1 MRKILTLVLLVFMS
15 TMAWAKGEVAWSVS
29 QIEGSTSGK
38 AVVVVQAAIQ
48 PGWHLYSIVH
58 VDEGPFATKFEQD
71 AKEIKEGIVEEPL
84 YREFDKGFN
93 KEINL
98 FKDKATFWVPVDL
111 GPNGLASKLT
121 VKYQVCKDGVCIPPQ
136 PVELDLKS
144 AKVVTESSKPAKQA
158 EPIKDGKPG
167 GATDI
172 VSDPPQIEPGPTGT
186 PTKPG
191 EIGDIY
197 NARSKGFLAYLW
209 LAISAGFL
217 ALLTPCV
224 FPMIPITVSFFS
236 KKKEGESGLMSALLY
251 CGGIIGTFTVLGIG
265 VSIIAG
271 ATGLSKLANNPWMNL
286 TLAAIFIVLAL
297 SLFGVFEIG
306 LPSKFVNKF
315 DSTGKSK
322 FLAPILMGLTF
333 SLTSFT
339 CTLPFVGAVLVS
351 AANGGGWFYP
361 MVGMLGF
368 STAFCIPF
376 MLLALFPSAL
386 SKLPKSGAW
395 MVTVKAF
402 MGFIELIA
410 AVKFLSTF
418 DLSFQF
424 GLITREV
431 NLALW
436 FMLLVMAAIYLFGW
450 IRLPKV
456 HDGKI
461 GPLRVA
467 FGALTILVALK
478 IGAAMNGGALGS
490 LEGYL
495 PPSPYPGKTNAPLA
509 AWEKDFLPDFDAALA
524 KAKENGK
531 PIFIDF
537 TGIYCTNCRV
547 MERTVFPSE
556 KVQNAFAKFNKVS
569 LYTDRTFDDK
579 YRESDTK
586 NAALQQKLVGT
597 ATLPTYVV
605 VKPDGQTLVGST
617 PFNDNIDTF
626 TKFLEDSAK

>member
-1 MRKILTLVLLVFMS
+1 V
-15 TMAWAKGEVAWSVS
+15 
-29 QIEGSTSGK
+29 
-38 AVVVVQAAIQ
+38 
-48 PGWHLYSIVH
+48 
-58 VDEGPFATKFEQD
+58 
-71 AKEIKEGIVEEPL
+71 
-84 YREFDKGFN
+84 
-93 KEINL
+93 
-98 FKDKATFWVPVDL
+98 
-111 GPNGLASKLT
+111 
-121 VKYQVCKDGVCIPPQ
+121 
-136 PVELDLKS
+136 
-144 AKVVTESSKPAKQA
+144 
-158 EPIKDGKPG
+158 
-167 GATDI
+167 
-172 VSDPPQIEPGPTGT
+172 VSDPPDIKSGPTGLSN
-186 PTKPG
+186 PG
-191 EIGDIY
+191 
-197 NARSKGFLAYLW
+197 KGEVKAIEDAKSHGVLAYLW
-209 LAISAGFL
+209 LAITAGLF

-236 KKKEGESGLMSALLY
+236 KKREGESGLTSALLY

-265 VSIIAG
+265 VSLIAG

-322 FLAPILMGLTF
+322 FIAPILMGLTF

-351 AANGGGWFYP
+351 AANGGWFYP
-361 MVGMLGF
+361 IVGMLGF
-368 STAFCIPF
+368 SGAFCIPF
-376 MLLALFPSAL
+376 FLLALFPSAL

-418 DLSFQF
+418 DLSFEF
-424 GLITREV
+424 GIITREV

-436 FMLLVMAAIYLFGW
+436 FMLLVMSAIYLLGW

-456 HDGKI
+456 QDGKI
-461 GPLRVA
+461 GPLRIG
-467 FGALTILVALK
+467 FGVLTLLLALK
-478 IGAAMNGGALGS
+478 IGAAMNGGTLGA
-490 LEGYL
+490 LEGFL
-495 PPSPYPGKTNAPLA
+495 PPSPYPGKSNAMVA
-509 AWEKDFLPDFDAALA
+509 SWQKDFLPDYTAALA

-547 MERTVFPSE
+547 MERTVFPSA
-556 KVQNAFAKFNKVS
+556 KVQAAFEHFNKVS
-569 LYTDRTFDDK
+569 LYTDRTFEDK
-579 YRESDTK
+579 FRESDTK
-586 NAALQQKLVGT
+586 NAALQQKLAHT

-605 VKPDGQTLVGST
+605 VKPDGETVVGSV
-617 PFNDNIDTF
+617 PFTDSVDAF
-626 TKFLEDSAK
+626 ADFLDKSAK